1 MLLQFIDF
9 CEHLFMH
16 SSSEELTFGLILLSN
31 ILVYRGVNAVAAKQ
45 TPYCPISGL
54 SLSPP
59 GLCSLPTKC
68 KHVCRCCVNIALHFN
83 IMTLQELM
91 PSYLLW
97 ILVVLWTSS
106 SWLCCRTSSALQQD
120 QAAPICSW
128 MSDFLSDR
136 KQRASL
142 GRHISDS
149 PSTLVLLEAAF
160 LSLYQKLHLSLSI
173 SWSLKMTL
181 SQSTIRTKKHKKPRS
196 TEGWYTLYII
206 ISPQTLKELHINKLH

>member
-91 PSYLLW
+91 PGYLLW

-106 SWLCCRTSSALQQD
+106 SWL
-120 QAAPICSW
+120 CSW

-173 SWSLKMTL
+173 SWSLKTTL
-181 SQSTIRTKKHKKPRS
+181 SQSTIRMKKHKKPRS